1 MICQNWW
8 QNGFKFKQTRP
19 PLHSY
24 SSPNI
29 CRAFTPHVVAHLAK
43 RYETK
48 PNKKVLAL
56 IPKSGNQDIWY
67 HLHHILIPQND
78 FRRMLCVRYSTAP
91 LLEKSIVANK
101 SKEGS
106 KSTEQGAASIAVVDR
121 NSMNVE
127 AFGIRWRSVTNQYVK
142 IETKTRGMH
151 FLPWRK
157 KNKQYVH
164 LTDVVKWYCKLKCCK
179 QTSTNKTLRNM

>member
-127 AFGIRWRSVTNQYVK
+127 AFGIKMKVSDQSICENRNKHEECISCH
-142 IETKTRGMH
+142 EE
-151 FLPWRK
+151 K
-157 KNKQYVH
+157 KQTICTPH
-164 LTDVVKWYCKLKCCK
+164 GCCK
-179 QTSTNKTLRNM
+179 VILQT

>member
-48 PNKKVLAL
+48 TNKKVLAL

-78 FRRMLCVRYSTAP
+78 WKNALRSQFHSTSPREVHRGQQVQRRLQIY
-91 LLEKSIVANK
+91 VA
-101 SKEGS
+101 G
-106 KSTEQGAASIAVVDR
+106 GRLRRRGPASEF
-121 NSMNVE
+121 MNVE
-127 AFGIRWRSVTNQYVK
+127 TLECEDRNNDD
-142 IETKTRGMH
+142 MH

-157 KNKQYVH
+157 KQRIYTLH
-164 LTDVVKWYCKLKCCK
+164 GCCK
-179 QTSTNKTLRNM
+179 VILQT

>member
-8 QNGFKFKQTRP
+8 QNRFKFKQTRP

-29 CRAFTPHVVAHLAK
+29 CPAFTPHVVAHLAK

-48 PNKKVLAL
+48 TNKKVLAL

-78 FRRMLCVRYSTAP
+78 FRRMLCVRYSTGTSP
-91 LLEKSIVANK
+91 REVHRGQQVQRRLQIYVA
-101 SKEGS
+101 GS
-106 KSTEQGAASIAVVDR
+106 RLIAGVPPR

-127 AFGIRWRSVTNQYVK
+127 TLECEDRNKHEECISCH
-142 IETKTRGMH
+142 EE
-151 FLPWRK
+151 
-157 KNKQYVH
+157 KNKEYIH
-164 LTDVVKWYCKLKCCK
+164 CTDAVKWYCKLKCCK
-179 QTSTNKTLRNM
+179 QTC